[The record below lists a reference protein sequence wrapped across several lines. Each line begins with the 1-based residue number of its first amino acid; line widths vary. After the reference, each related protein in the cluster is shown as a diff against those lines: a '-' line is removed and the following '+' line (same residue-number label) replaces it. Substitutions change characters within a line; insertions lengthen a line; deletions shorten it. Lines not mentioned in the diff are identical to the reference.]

1 MTEAEQLIFEIKQ
14 IREQYI
20 DEVGE
25 GRRPWPK
32 SIIDRILKLGDLGI
46 KPKAI
51 SSSTLV
57 PYETVCQWKYN
68 RNQRLK
74 KFHNLTVTVP
84 AKSLVAKSSSA
95 TVTVAEKSKNVTVTV
110 TTPDG
115 YLIEGLPADMVV
127 EVIRARG
134 GNVF

>member
-1 MTEAEQLIFEIKQ
+1 MSEAEQLIYEIKQ

-32 SIIDRILKLGDLGI
+32 SIIDRVLKLGDLGI
-46 KPKAI
+46 KPKGI
-51 SSSTLV
+51 SESTLV
-57 PYETVCQWKYN
+57 PYETVCQWRYS
-68 RNQRLK
+68 RNQRIK

-84 AKSLVAKSSSA
+84 AKSLVARSSSA
-95 TVTVAEKSKNVTVTV
+95 TVTVAETAKNVTVTV

-115 YLIEGLPADMVV
+115 YLIEGLPAEMVV
-127 EVIRARG
+127 EVLRAHRG
-134 GNVF
+134 